1 MASLPPAD
9 PTCPRVK
16 NVLLL
21 DSEGRRIAVKY
32 FCKDWPTINAQS
44 KYEKSVFT
52 KTSRSNARGEAEI
65 TMFDN
70 VIVVYKFVSDLNF
83 YVTGAAD
90 ENELILNSILTAF
103 FESVQLL
110 LRNNVEKKTVLENL
124 DLVLLALDEIVADGG
139 VPLETEPQVV
149 AARAS
154 MRGAGEDIP
163 LAEQTFS
170 QALATAKEQLAKSL
184 RA

>member
-1 MASLPPAD
+1 MSDAS
-9 PTCPRVK
+9 CPRVL
-16 NVLLL
+16 NILLL
-21 DSEGRRIAVKY
+21 DSEGKRIAVKY
-32 FCKDWPTINAQS
+32 YTPEMLSNVAAQS
-44 KYEKSVFT
+44 KFEKSVFQ

-70 VIVVYKFVSDLNF
+70 VIVVYKFVGDLHF
-83 YVTGAAD
+83 YVTGSAD
-90 ENELILNSILTAF
+90 ENELVLNTVLQAF
-103 FESVQLL
+103 FESVSLL

-124 DLVLLALDEIVADGG
+124 DLVLLSLDEIVDGG
-139 VPLETEPQVV
+139 IPLETEPQVI

-154 MRGAGEDIP
+154 MRGVGDEIP

>member
-1 MASLPPAD
+1 M
-9 PTCPRVK
+9 
-16 NVLLL
+16 
-21 DSEGRRIAVKY
+21 
-32 FCKDWPTINAQS
+32 
-44 KYEKSVFT
+44 
-52 KTSRSNARGEAEI
+52 
-65 TMFDN
+65 
-70 VIVVYKFVSDLNF
+70 VYKFVSDLNF